1 MAKSRAQR
9 KAEQAKK
16 RQQQLEDRARDSQ
29 ARAQHDTQVP
39 ESGEVA
45 EAEAAIEAGAA
56 EANQLAGPAPSR
68 ADVGA
73 PGDAEAEDRITRRE
87 RKRAEKEAARRARES
102 AERRAPK
109 APTAERERGRVM
121 TFFSSVRKELQK
133 VQWPDRDT
141 LVQASAVTLLF
152 VAVAAAYL
160 GVLDAIFSRLVDLLI
175 T

>member
-9 KAEQAKK
+9 KAEQRRRRELGLSPKAVVGAPE
-16 RQQQLEDRARDSQ
+16 EDLGTEAPNLDADS
-29 ARAQHDTQVP
+29 DPSP
-39 ESGEVA
+39 EPL
-45 EAEAAIEAGAA
+45 AA
-56 EANQLAGPAPSR
+56 PAPSR

-73 PGDAEAEDRITRRE
+73 PEASEAAEAAEDKITRRE
-87 RKRAEKEAARRARES
+87 ARRREKEQQQAAQAS
-102 AERRAPK
+102 VERRQPQQRVEK
-109 APTAERERGRVM
+109 KRGPIIS
-121 TFFSSVRKELQK
+121 FFSSVRKELSR

-160 GVLDAIFSRLVDLLI
+160 GALDAVFSRLVDLLV